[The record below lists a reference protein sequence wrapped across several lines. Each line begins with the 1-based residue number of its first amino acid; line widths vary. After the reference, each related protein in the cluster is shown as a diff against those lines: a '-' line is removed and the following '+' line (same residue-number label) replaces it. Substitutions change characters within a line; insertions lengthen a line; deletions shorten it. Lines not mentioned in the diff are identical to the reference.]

1 MKKNY
6 FWSPHIDPQIA
17 TVKSVINSI
26 NSLTKYKKNSKN
38 FLINVFGEWDNY
50 NLNKINKIDLITNR
64 KLKKKKF
71 KGFLNSRFLYF
82 SIFFSSYFPLK
93 KVLIKDKPDFLII
106 HLITSI
112 PILLFIFNKFKTE
125 LILRISGYPKLNFFR
140 FILWKIASTKIKYI
154 ICPTKETKYFLL
166 EKNIFKRNQV
176 IYIPDPILNIKK
188 INNLKREKLENNF
201 TKPFFLSV
209 GRFTKQKNHI
219 FLINFFSKNLHYLK
233 DYKLII
239 IGQGELES
247 YYNKIIKDKKLENK
261 IEILGYKNNI
271 FKYLYNANCVISCSL
286 WEDPGFVMVES
297 ACVGTPIISSDCPSG
312 PKEFIGKNENGFI
325 FNLND
330 EGSFRQAL
338 DDFMISSKDIINK
351 KLISAK
357 KRSKLYTCFN
367 NSKKLSNILDEN

>member
-1 MKKNY
+1 M
-6 FWSPHIDPQIA
+6 
-17 TVKSVINSI
+17 
-26 NSLTKYKKNSKN
+26 
-38 FLINVFGEWDNY
+38 
-50 NLNKINKIDLITNR
+50 
-64 KLKKKKF
+64 
-71 KGFLNSRFLYF
+71 
-82 SIFFSSYFPLK
+82 
-93 KVLIKDKPDFLII
+93 
-106 HLITSI
+106 
-112 PILLFIFNKFKTE
+112 LFIFNKFKTE

-140 FILWKIASTKIKYI
+140 FILWKIASRKIKYI
-154 ICPTKETKYFLL
+154 ICPTKETKLFLL

-312 PKEFIGKNENGFI
+312 PKEKIRKNENGFI